1 LIVKNICILY
11 RKAKETTKTRSFY
24 MKKPDLKSLALMGI
38 TGGLF
43 LSSQCNA
50 ADYQSKGAPQ
60 NQNKAMHQSKEMSES
75 ELMEKLDANHKAM
88 FKDMTPEGKK
98 MALKLANQTCAGTN
112 ECKGLNACKT
122 DDNGCAGKGGCKG
135 QSKCSFKDKNK
146 AVEAANQHMQQ
157 KRTEMQK

>member
-1 LIVKNICILY
+1 MQKKQQIQGV
-11 RKAKETTKTRSFY
+11 FY

-38 TGGLF
+38 TGGLI
-43 LSSQCNA
+43 LSSQGNA
-50 ADYQSKGAPQ
+50 ADYQTTGTH
-60 NQNKAMHQSKEMSES
+60 NQHATANNAEKHREMSES

-88 FKDMTPEGKK
+88 YKEMTPEGKK
-98 MALKLANQTCAGTN
+98 MALKLANQSCAGTN

-122 DDNGCAGKGGCKG
+122 DNNACAGKGGCKG

-146 AVEAANQHMQQ
+146 AVDTANQHMQQ